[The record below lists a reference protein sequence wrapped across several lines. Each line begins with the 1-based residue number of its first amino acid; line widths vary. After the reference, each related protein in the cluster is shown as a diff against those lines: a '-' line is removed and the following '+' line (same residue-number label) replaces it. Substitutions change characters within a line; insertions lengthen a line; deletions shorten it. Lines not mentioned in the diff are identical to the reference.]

1 MGIIDRPPV
10 EVVVYEYAEQ
20 DDGYGGAVPG
30 RGQAH
35 RIRVFAQPI
44 DADDNS
50 SQGWSE
56 PARYKLIA
64 RDLPVFRWSCV
75 EFEGR
80 TWSVSEYP
88 RIHRGSSRTRFSSVV
103 IERRGGHGLGGPR
116 HQ

>member
-10 EVVVYEYAEQ
+10 EVVVYEYAEE
-20 DDGYGGAVPG
+20 DDGYGGTVPG
-30 RGQAH
+30 RGRPH
-35 RIRVFAQPI
+35 RIKVFAQPI

-64 RDLPVFRWSCV
+64 RNLPAFRWSSV
-75 EFEGR
+75 DFEGR

-88 RIHRGSSRTRFSSVV
+88 RLHRGSSRTRFASVV
-103 IERRGGHGLGGPR
+103 IERRGGHGLRRQG